1 MLAALLLT
9 KTGASTSRAVSS
21 AAAHVIVPPRME
33 GREVATLAGG
43 CFWCVEGAF
52 TPLRGVDSAVSGYIN
67 GAVVNPT
74 YEAVCSGRTGHA
86 EAVQITFDPAVL
98 PLKRVLDIFFTV
110 HDPTQLNRQG
120 NDHGT
125 QYRSG
130 IYFHT
135 DAQRDAAN
143 AYIREQQAAYSAPI
157 VTEVVP
163 AQVFYP
169 AEEYHQRYYEK
180 NPNAGYCRAVVRPKV
195 DKVRSKFAELL

>member
-1 MLAALLLT
+1 
-9 KTGASTSRAVSS
+9 
-21 AAAHVIVPPRME
+21 
-33 GREVATLAGG
+33 
-43 CFWCVEGAF
+43 VEGAF
-52 TPLRGVDSAVSGYIN
+52 TPLRGVDSAVSGYLN
-67 GAVVNPT
+67 GAVANPT

-86 EAVQITFDPAVL
+86 EAVEITFDPAVL
-98 PLKRVLDIFFTV
+98 PFKRVLDIFFTV

-120 NDHGT
+120 NDYGT

-130 IYFHT
+130 IYYHN

-169 AEEYHQRYYEK
+169 AEDYHQNYFEK

-195 DKVRSKFAELL
+195 DKVRAKFAELL